1 MEYLSGLITP
11 ELFTLKAL
19 GVFWQIIFI
28 DLVLAGDNAIIVG
41 MVASRVPA
49 EMRQKVIFWGIG
61 AAVVMRIGFSLITV
75 QLMAFPGIKLIGG
88 LLLLWVCWRL
98 WVELKS
104 NYSHQLEEGSETAE
118 EADNTH
124 KLDQLRPA
132 VIQIVIADLSMSIDN
147 VIAIAGVSHEFP
159 ILLVF
164 GLALSVA
171 FMVFA
176 ATKIADALTKYPW
189 IAYVGLV
196 FILYVAV
203 KLIYAGAFEVIPGLT
218 A

>member
-1 MEYLSGLITP
+1 MSEFFSSLQSF
-11 ELFTLKAL
+11 EAL
-19 GVFWQIIFI
+19 NVLVQVIFI

-49 EMRQKVIFWGIG
+49 DMRKKVILWGIG

-75 QLMAFPGIKLIGG
+75 QLLNIVGLKLLGG
-88 LLLLWVCWRL
+88 ALLLWVCWRL
-98 WVELKS
+98 WVELRT
-104 NYSHQLEEGSETAE
+104 SHGDVEGGAE
-118 EADNTH
+118 SQPFTSM
-124 KLDQLRPA
+124 RPA
-132 VIQIVIADLSMSIDN
+132 IIQIVIADLSMSIDN
-147 VIAIAGVSHEFP
+147 VLAIAGVSREYP
-159 ILLVF
+159 SILVF

-176 ATKIADALTKYPW
+176 ATLIAKLLKRYPW

-196 FILYVAV
+196 LIFYVG
-203 KLIYAGAFEVIPGLT
+203 LIMMWEGGHEVFNAI

>member
-1 MEYLSGLITP
+1 MSEFFSNLQSLEALNVLIQ
-11 ELFTLKAL
+11 
-19 GVFWQIIFI
+19 VIFI

-41 MVASRVPA
+41 MVASRVPP

-75 QLMAFPGIKLIGG
+75 QLLNIIGLKFIGG
-88 LLLLWVCWRL
+88 ALLLWVCWRL
-98 WVELKS
+98 WVELRS
-104 NYSHQLEEGSETAE
+104 NYGNVEEGDSAQPFTSM
-118 EADNTH
+118 
-124 KLDQLRPA
+124 RPA

-147 VIAIAGVSHEFP
+147 VLAIASVSRKYP
-159 ILLVF
+159 AILVF

-176 ATKIADALTKYPW
+176 ATLIANLLKRYPW
-189 IAYVGLV
+189 IAYVGV
-196 FILYVAV
+196 AFIFYVALV
-203 KLIYAGAFEVIPGLT
+203 MMWEGGLEVFHEF